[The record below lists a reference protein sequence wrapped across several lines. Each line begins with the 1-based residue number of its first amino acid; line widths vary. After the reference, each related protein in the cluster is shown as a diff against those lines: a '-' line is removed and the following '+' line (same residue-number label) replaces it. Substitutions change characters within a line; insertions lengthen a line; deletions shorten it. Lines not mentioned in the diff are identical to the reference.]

1 MADERDVLEVLK
13 FELNFLE
20 QGGYGRSVRAP
31 QTPTRIFQD
40 SISCLNFGDPQRPHP
55 CSECMLIDFV
65 PESCRNEDVPC
76 HHIPLSPAGETVA
89 TLNSRDHQ
97 QKLEEAVI
105 VWLRAV
111 IARME
116 KERQTRSA

>member
-1 MADERDVLEVLK
+1 
-13 FELNFLE
+13 
-20 QGGYGRSVRAP
+20 
-31 QTPTRIFQD
+31 
-40 SISCLNFGDPQRPHP
+40 
-55 CSECMLIDFV
+55 MLIDFV
-65 PESCRNEDVPC
+65 PESMRNENVPC

-89 TLNSRDHQ
+89 TLDSRDQQ